1 MRGKFEESLDQLTKQ
16 GILELV
22 QLLEW
27 VAHIVL
33 VLKADKTVRI
43 CSDFMNH
50 VTKVEC
56 HTIPRVEDLLATI
69 KSFTKLDLRDNYQQ
83 LVLDEAS
90 LVINTHRDLFR
101 YTRLPFG
108 VSSAPG
114 IFQRVTAKLLQG
126 IPHVVMDIDDINYRD
141 IR

>member
-1 MRGKFEESLDQLTKQ
+1 MKSLDQLTKQ

-27 VAHIVL
+27 VAHIEL

-56 HTIPRVEDLLATI
+56 HPIPKVDLLATI

-90 LVINTHRDLFR
+90 QKLLVINTHRELFR

-114 IFQRVTAKLLQG
+114 IFQCVMAKLLQG
-126 IPHVVMDIDDINYRD
+126 IPHVVMDIDDINYLD